1 MTVTGPRIFP
11 ESLSLSLRHPP
22 RAAPTPRSALISRDI
37 PAATSSSCSSY
48 PPRRSYPPRN
58 SYPPRVSYP
67 PRSSYPPCVSYPP
80 RSSYPPRNRQEARGK
95 RQEAREKRQ
104 EARGSTPPRHP
115 RHGIPRL
122 GFREA
127 VLTLMRSAHNPL
139 RRYGLVGREG
149 DRRGG
154 LAHRAFHHTAVVSRG
169 SLMTNGF

>member
-1 MTVTGPRIFP
+1 MTVTEPRIFP
-11 ESLSLSLRHPP
+11 GSLSLFPLCDILPAPLLP
-22 RAAPTPRSALISRDI
+22 RAALLSRDI

-67 PRSSYPPCVSYPP
+67 PRSSYPPRVSYPP

-95 RQEAREKRQ
+95 RQEARGKRQ
-104 EARGSTPPRHP
+104 EARGKRRDTPATSPPRHP
-115 RHGIPRL
+115 PPGVQRGCL
-122 GFREA
+122 D
-127 VLTLMRSAHNPL
+127 LDAHNPL

-154 LAHRAFHHTAVVSRG
+154 LAHRAFHHAAVVSRG
-169 SLMTNGF
+169 SPDREA